1 MRLFTELLLLDA
13 IAPRYDYYY
22 EYHSDSRRHRHRHHH
37 KHHHHHHHHSRRR
50 SYRCYRERSDYL
62 TPLLLYSFLN

>member
-22 EYHSDSRRHRHRHHH
+22 EYDCDSRRHRH
-37 KHHHHHHHHSRRR
+37 KHHHHHHHHR
-50 SYRCYRERSDYL
+50 SYRCYRQRRDYL

>member
-22 EYHSDSRRHRHRHHH
+22 EYHCDSRRHHH
-37 KHHHHHHHHSRRR
+37 KHHHHHSRRR